1 MDDMFTNELA
11 TTDEYG
17 LKEFKSMYY
26 ALNAKPDTLSRAYNS
41 KFILSK
47 DDLIDLN
54 DRIREKVRLTNY
66 QDDGYIAT
74 VTVNLANKRSIDFK
88 NWEEFIQH
96 NWTET
101 SHIISI
107 ILKWNFNIRLKEYT
121 YPQGHCLVV
130 KITNGLSPEEML
142 NFIFSGNMEDFDK
155 LSIDGMPVVARV
167 DFIQARLGEE
177 LLNIVGEWVDGLNN
191 AIVEKNPVIM
201 LFRKYRKNVA
211 KSIEYISFIIICTL
225 GCAGIYRY
233 INILNA
239 TCLGDISLKDVSML
253 CMLLTGFIII
263 CYLAKDLT
271 YSFARKIYYLL
282 DEYDSTYVFNITK
295 GDANKQNEQ
304 IKGNKQ
310 TAKSFIMRFILSLI
324 FNVACGIISTLLI
337 NQ

>member
-1 MDDMFTNELA
+1 MDDIVTNELA

-17 LKEFKSMYY
+17 LKEFKAMYY

-54 DRIREKVRLTNY
+54 DRIKERVRLTNY

-74 VTVNLANKRSIDFK
+74 ITINLANKRSIDFK
-88 NWEEFIQH
+88 NWEEFRQH

-101 SHIISI
+101 SYISSV
-107 ILKWNFNIRLKEYT
+107 ILKWNFNIRLDEYK
-121 YPQGHCLVV
+121 YPQSHCLVV

-177 LLNIVGEWVDGLNN
+177 LLNIVGEWVEGLNHT
-191 AIVEKNPVIM
+191 VTEKNPVIM

-211 KSIEYISFIIICTL
+211 KSIEYISFIIICAL

-233 INILNA
+233 INELNA
-239 TCLGDISLKDVSML
+239 TYLGEISLKDASVL

-263 CYLAKDLT
+263 CYLAKNLT
-271 YSFARKIYYLL
+271 YSFSKKIFYSL
-282 DEYDSTYVFNITK
+282 DAYDSTYVFNITK
-295 GDANKQNEQ
+295 GDANKQKEQ

-310 TAKSFIMRFILSLI
+310 TAKSFVMRFILSLI
-324 FNVACGIISTLLI
+324 FNVACGIISSLLI